1 MIKTEIRL
9 RCIDDMNIFKPYGGM
24 MRGEKFLGKFLEG
37 EEYTGTLDTEK
48 MKYMVKSNV
57 GQCVHPAYIDEGK
70 LIVEDGWE
78 LIE

>member
-9 RCIDDMNIFKPYGGM
+9 KCIDDIAYFKPYGDM
-24 MRGEKFLGKFLEG
+24 FRGEKFLGKFLEG
-37 EEYTGTLDTEK
+37 EEYIGVLDTEK
-48 MKYMVKSNV
+48 MKYKVKSSV
-57 GQCVHPAYIDEGK
+57 EQYVHPAYIDEGK